1 MRIELQKVTRE
12 LVEGIDKKGG
22 KRPRDWEACLIL
34 DYEFRNKFPKIRRN
48 NDVNLEEVKNA
59 IAVIHEVGEEIFD
72 IYDKQGKDIDTFTRF
87 NIYDLGQ
94 VLFDDHRSV
103 ESFVPKCKCP
113 TVPSDFGKN
122 KVEENKLLER

>member
-1 MRIELQKVTRE
+1 M
-12 LVEGIDKKGG
+12 
-22 KRPRDWEACLIL
+22 
-34 DYEFRNKFPKIRRN
+34 RRN
-48 NDVNLEEVKNA
+48 DNVNLEEVKNA

-72 IYDKQGKDIDTFTRF
+72 IYDQKGEEIDTFTRF

-113 TVPSDFGKN
+113 VVLSDFGSKDMPKN
-122 KVEENKLLER
+122 KILER

>member
-1 MRIELQKVTRE
+1 M
-12 LVEGIDKKGG
+12 
-22 KRPRDWEACLIL
+22 
-34 DYEFRNKFPKIRRN
+34 
-48 NDVNLEEVKNA
+48 NLEEVKNA

-72 IYDKQGKDIDTFTRF
+72 IYDKQGNDIDTFTRF

-113 TVPSDFGKN
+113 VVPSDFGK
-122 KVEENKLLER
+122 ERKYEKKIIER